1 MSAIWLERLRRA
13 EYLLLCGLALV
24 LPIFETPK
32 NLIIF
37 LLLVTWIVHR
47 AMKRDLVFR
56 RPDLVEASLLFLL
69 TATVLSTVA
78 NWPFANGPKGL
89 KDIFVQCFLFWV
101 IYRARFS
108 EQQQVRLATWIVIGV
123 MIGIPWGI
131 ADVFMGLRSQLQF
144 HSAGIVTQSALYLG
158 IVFVMT
164 LSIAWHM
171 ANLSP
176 AGASPWRA
184 RLWWAACTVMLG
196 TLFLMGSRGPFAAT
210 ILVTLLLVIT
220 ARAKGLRWKGLMYM
234 VLGLFLVGAAVSL
247 ALPGRFD
254 QERAVLKTQE
264 MLSGKLSSSDQERY
278 DNWRIALRH
287 IARSDDLV
295 LGIGPRNYSAI
306 DHTRMQFDPPLVIG
320 SGHLKHAHNLFL
332 TKLVEE
338 GAAGLISL
346 LFFFGV
352 VAARL
357 IRDFRQDT
365 CGRWQ
370 WFAATGALGVPVL
383 VGLVGT
389 PWYQEHAL
397 LAMMLLAIYFGS
409 ERWAKP
415 AS

>member
-1 MSAIWLERLRRA
+1 MSAVWRERLARA

-24 LPIFETPK
+24 LPILETPK
-32 NLIIF
+32 HLIIF

-47 AMKRDLVFR
+47 AMNRDLVFQ

-69 TATVLSTVA
+69 VATVLSTAA
-78 NWPFANGPKGL
+78 NWPFVNGPKGL
-89 KDIFVQCFLFWV
+89 KDILVQCFVFWA

-108 EQQQVRLATWIVIGV
+108 EKQQARLAIWIVIGV

-144 HSAGIVTQSALYLG
+144 HSAGVVTQSALYLG

-171 ANLSP
+171 TDSSP
-176 AGASPWRA
+176 AGASRWRV
-184 RLWWAACTVMLG
+184 RLWWAACAVMLG
-196 TLFLMGSRGPFAAT
+196 ALFLMGSRGPLAAT

-220 ARAKGLRWKGLMYM
+220 ARSKSLRWKGLMYT
-234 VLGLFLVGAAVSL
+234 VLGLLLVGVAVSL
-247 ALPGRFD
+247 ALPGRFA
-254 QERAVLKTQE
+254 QERAVVKTQE
-264 MLSGKLSSSDQERY
+264 MLSGRLSASDQERY

-287 IARSDDLV
+287 IARGDDLV

-306 DHTRMQFDPPLVIG
+306 DRTRMQFDPPLVIG
-320 SGHLKHAHNLFL
+320 SGHLNHAHNLFL

-338 GAAGLISL
+338 GAVGLMSL
-346 LFFFGV
+346 LFFFGAV
-352 VAARL
+352 GARL
-357 IRDFRQDT
+357 VRDFRQGA

-397 LAMMLLAIYFGS
+397 LAMMLLAMYLGS
-409 ERWAKP
+409 GRQAKQ